1 MVVVV
6 DYAMGNVA
14 SAEKVFRKL
23 GVAVAVSRDPAVFAQ
38 ATHIVLPGVG
48 AFGAGMQRLKDFG
61 LIPMLQTKVLKEKL
75 PFLGICLG
83 MQLLA
88 EVGHEYGVHEGL
100 GWIKGRVQK
109 LAQTQRL
116 PHIGWN
122 DITIA
127 QDDVLLKDLPDLNAY
142 FVHSYHLQCDEPGVV
157 TSTCTYGERFVA
169 TIHKENI
176 FGTQFHPEKSQL
188 LGIQVIKNF
197 LTYA

>member
-1 MVVVV
+1 MVVIV

-14 SAEKVFRKL
+14 SVLKVFRKL
-23 GVAVAVSRDPAVFAQ
+23 GAPVALSRDPAVFAQ

-48 AFGAGMQRLKDFG
+48 AFGAGMQNLKDFG
-61 LIPMLQTKVLKEKL
+61 LINILQRKVVEEKL

-88 EVGHEYGVHEGL
+88 EVGYEYGTHEGL
-100 GWIKGRVQK
+100 GWIQGSVRKLTGRE
-109 LAQTQRL
+109 RL

-127 QDDVLLKDLPDLNAY
+127 NDDVLLKNLPDLNAY
-142 FVHSYHLQCDEPGVV
+142 FVHSYHLQCDEQGIV

-169 TIHKENI
+169 TIHKGNI